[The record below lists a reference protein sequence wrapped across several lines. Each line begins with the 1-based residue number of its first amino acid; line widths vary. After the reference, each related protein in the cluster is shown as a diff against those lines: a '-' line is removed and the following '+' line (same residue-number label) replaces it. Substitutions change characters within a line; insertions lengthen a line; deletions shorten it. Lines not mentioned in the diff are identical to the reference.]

1 MSGFFLVHRGWMDS
15 FKPEP
20 FTEREAF
27 LWSVEQAAYAAH
39 EMWFKGQRIPV
50 ERGQFA
56 TSIRAMAEAFDWT
69 PKRVRG
75 LMERLGKAGIWAQ
88 QAAHDGAQSPTI
100 ITVCNYD
107 KYQAAEPVEGTAKGT
122 AKGTS
127 GAQRGHSRG
136 TQQKEGNKGNK
147 EEEEERPS
155 VSSIGEPTDASVEM
169 LEPEMSAEQAS
180 SIVVLPVA
188 DPVIEAFSAY
198 QAMRDELVPNAR
210 TVALTASRKHKL
222 VERIREIGGGRAWLE
237 VLAQIRG
244 SPFLRGETSRNGFV
258 AEIDWLLQPANL
270 TKVREGTFDDKRDHS
285 RRRVVDT
292 ASPIDAMRAARA
304 SLGYG

>member
-1 MSGFFLVHRGWMDS
+1 MSGFFLVHRGWMES

-56 TSIRAMAEAFDWT
+56 TSIRAMAEVFDWT

-75 LMERLGKAGIWAQ
+75 LMERFGKYGIWAQ

-107 KYQAAEPVEGTAKGT
+107 KYQAVEPVDGTAKGT
-122 AKGTS
+122 AKGSS

-136 TQQKEGNKGNK
+136 TQQKQGNKGNEGL
-147 EEEEERPS
+147 EEESPS
-155 VSSIGEPTDASVEM
+155 DSSIGKPTAS
-169 LEPEMSAEQAS
+169 AS
-180 SIVVLPVA
+180 PSSLVVVDDVGP
-188 DPVIEAFSAY
+188 AFAAY
-198 QAMRDELVPNAR
+198 QQLRGKHVSNAR
-210 TVALTASRKHKL
+210 PLDLTPARRKALNLRL
-222 VERIREIGGGRAWLE
+222 REVGGLPAWQD
-237 VLAQIRG
+237 VLAKIRG
-244 SPFLRGETSRNGFV
+244 SPFLRGETDRFAFV
-258 AEIDWLLQPANL
+258 TIDWLLKPANL
-270 TKVREGTFDDKRDHS
+270 LKVREGNYDE
-285 RRRVVDT
+285 RRPASASEQT
-292 ASPIDAMRAARA
+292 AFRGSPIDALSIAIAA
-304 SLGYG
+304 SGLGG